1 MNGKNLHL
9 PGPPVP
15 TELQPKQPR
24 PRRGQLCEGCGG
36 GGRGGD
42 AAGRDEGQGTAGARH
57 REE

>member
-1 MNGKNLHL
+1 MERTCICRGHL
-9 PGPPVP
+9 CPQNYSPNSHVPGEASCARAV
-15 TELQPKQPR
+15 
-24 PRRGQLCEGCGG
+24 GG